1 MGPTSPTC
9 LGVSGGTDGF
19 DASWAAGLTSS
30 DLPVLPDVTER
41 VLRMA
46 GDPKSSL
53 SALADVLSKDAAMSA
68 HVLRL
73 ANSPLYRG
81 REPIVSLHQ
90 AAARLG
96 TQKLR
101 DVAVVVA
108 SESRLFRARGF
119 EAEARHAFQHGL
131 VCGLWAQE
139 IARRLRG
146 PVEEAFLCG
155 LLHDVGIPVLLQSA
169 CDRLPNALELRA
181 EVLQVVDALHAGI
194 GADLVRAWKLPAH
207 LATAIG
213 QHHGQTDSVLAA
225 IVVLADDLADFTEND
240 VDDDA
245 IVERVLA
252 HDASAAL
259 NLYDD
264 DVTGIVKLRD
274 AITGTCASMAGAA

>member
-1 MGPTSPTC
+1 MNSVDLAASP
-9 LGVSGGTDGF
+9 VAPSF
-19 DASWAAGLTSS
+19 DASWALGLTSS

-41 VLRMA
+41 VLRMT

-53 SALADVLSKDAAMSA
+53 AALADVLSKDAAMSA

-101 DVAVVVA
+101 DVAILVA

-131 VCGLWAQE
+131 LCGLWAQE

-169 CDRLPNALELRA
+169 CDRVANAIEFRA
-181 EVLQVVDALHAGI
+181 EILQVVDDAHAGI
-194 GADLVRAWKLPAH
+194 GADLVRAWRLPEHMAKALGEH
-207 LATAIG
+207 HATTTSA
-213 QHHGQTDSVLAA
+213 LAA
-225 IVVLADDLADFTEND
+225 IVVLADDLADFCDND
-240 VDDDA
+240 VDDKA
-245 IVERVLA
+245 IVDRVLA
-252 HDASAAL
+252 HEASAAL

-264 DVTGIVKLRD
+264 DVAGIVKLRE
-274 AITGTCASMAGAA
+274 AITGTCAEMGGAT